1 MDDDHCPA
9 TTGIP
14 QPGNNCLVTDG
25 PHECMREHETHPLHT
40 CWCGTQWVHS
50 SELADKI
57 TPTGP
62 GSGLAWCDML
72 GNLWRAPFGSPPPG
86 DPMPS
91 EWVAVKRQPGRR

>member
-1 MDDDHCPA
+1 MNDDHCPA

-14 QPGNNCLVTDG
+14 QPDHDCLVTDG
-25 PHECMREHETHPLHT
+25 PHQCMREYETHPLHT

-50 SELADKI
+50 TELADKI
-57 TPTGP
+57 TPIGP
-62 GSGLAWCDML
+62 SSGLAWCDTL

-91 EWVAVKRQPGRR
+91 AWVAVKRQPGRR